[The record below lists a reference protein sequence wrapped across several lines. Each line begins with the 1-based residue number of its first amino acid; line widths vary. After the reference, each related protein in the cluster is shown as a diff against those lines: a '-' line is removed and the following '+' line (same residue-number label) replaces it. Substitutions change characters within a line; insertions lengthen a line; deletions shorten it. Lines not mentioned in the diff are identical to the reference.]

1 MTAALVTQTFP
12 KAGGAIAYA
21 TTGGSG
27 AFLLTQTGNTAPCGP
42 GVGLLVKN
50 GSASPITV
58 NLTVPTAITADGLPV
73 TTPFPVVVAN
83 GADAIIPLVADRYG
97 DPAIGGLCTF
107 GFSAVPTTVSVAAIS
122 TN

>member
-1 MTAALVTQTFP
+1 MTAALVTQSFP

-27 AFLLTQTGNTAPCGP
+27 AFLLTTTGNTAPTGP
-42 GVGLLVKN
+42 GIALLVKN

-58 NLTVPTAITADGLPV
+58 NLVVPTAITADGLPV
-73 TTPFPVVVAN
+73 TTPFPVTVAN
-83 GADAIIPLVADRYG
+83 GADDIIPLSATRYAD
-97 DPAIGGLCTF
+97 PSIGGLCTF
-107 GFSAVPTTVSVAAIS
+107 GFSATPTTVSVAAIS